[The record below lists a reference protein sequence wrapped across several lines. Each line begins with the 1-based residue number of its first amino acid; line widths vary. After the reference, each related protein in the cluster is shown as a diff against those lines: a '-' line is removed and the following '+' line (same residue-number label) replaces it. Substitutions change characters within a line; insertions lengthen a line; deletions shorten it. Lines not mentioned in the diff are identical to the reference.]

1 MLHNKALFLCF
12 AATAFPADCTW
23 QCCPFFVLDPWQC
36 PLHGTGWKHTSS
48 SPQHRHRPLLTALS
62 SAQSSQIKRHSGSY
76 TLSPR
81 DTSQWERLLM
91 QDGPGGSFR
100 VTKYPSSSTTGI
112 NNLSQDW
119 YKCRKVFVDSQTTKK
134 QPVFHFN
141 INPLCC
147 TVPMLRFLLSLSNI
161 LHHYLPK

>member
-1 MLHNKALFLCF
+1 MLCNKALFLCF

-23 QCCPFFVLDPWQC
+23 QCCPFFVLDPWKC

-62 SAQSSQIKRHSGSY
+62 SAQSSQIKTQSGSY

-81 DTSQWERLLM
+81 DTSQRERLFM
-91 QDGPGGSFR
+91 QDGPGRSFR
-100 VTKYPSSSTTGI
+100 DRKYLLPDLQELTAYCRTGI
-112 NNLSQDW
+112 AAG
-119 YKCRKVFVDSQTTKK
+119 KCLLIHKQQKK